1 MEAPTTRRSLLA
13 AGLAAGALP
22 LLPRWAEAAGL
33 KTGEPAPF
41 SLDILKDM
49 AATLA
54 GQPYAP
60 EAVPQD
66 DILESLDYDR
76 HNQITFRSDAMLW
89 GDVPGAAKVR
99 FFHPGRYFKA
109 PVRDLGAG
117 GRHGAGD
124 PVLARPFRHA
134 EGQPGGQAGQC
145 RLRRLRG
152 HGPGRQERLDGGA
165 RGVLFPHL
173 GLFGAVRHV
182 GARAGDRQRRP
193 WRGGVPALHP
203 LLAGSRRRRAG
214 SSSTRCSRAR
224 GPRAPTGWRP
234 PTRTGC
240 SRTSRRRCSC
250 AGRRS
255 TGWGSRR

>member
-1 MEAPTTRRSLLA
+1 
-13 AGLAAGALP
+13 
-22 LLPRWAEAAGL
+22 
-33 KTGEPAPF
+33 
-41 SLDILKDM
+41 M

-66 DILESLDYDR
+66 DILELLDYDR

-89 GDVPGAAKVR
+89 GDVPGCGEGALLPSGPLLQGA
-99 FFHPGRYFKA
+99 GA
-109 PVRDLGAG
+109 DLGAG

-134 EGQPGGQAGQC
+134 EGQPGGQTGKC

-152 HGPGRQERLDGGA
+152 HGPGRQERLDGCA

-193 WRGGVPALHP
+193 WGGGVPALHA
-203 LLAGSRRRRAG
+203 LLAGRGAGGRDRHLRAAREPAGHGRVPDGDRPQERGVPGHRGGAVPARAGDRPAGDRAADLDVLVRQEQPFRRAG
-214 SSSTRCSRAR
+214 LAAGDPRQRRAGDAARLR
-224 GPRAPTGWRP
+224 GTDSG
-234 PTRTGC
+234 
-240 SRTSRRRCSC
+240 
-250 AGRRS
+250 GR
-255 TGWGSRR
+255 

>member
-1 MEAPTTRRSLLA
+1 
-13 AGLAAGALP
+13 
-22 LLPRWAEAAGL
+22 
-33 KTGEPAPF
+33 
-41 SLDILKDM
+41 M

-66 DILESLDYDR
+66 DILELLDYDR

-109 PVRDLGAG
+109 PVRDQRAG

-134 EGQPGGQAGQC
+134 EGQPGGQADEC

-152 HGPGRQERLDGGA
+152 DGPGRQERLDGCA
-165 RGVLFPHL
+165 RRVLLPHL
-173 GLFGAVRHV
+173 GLFGPVRHV

-193 WRGGVPALHP
+193 RAGGVPALHA
-203 LLAGSRRRRAG
+203 LLAGAGAGGRDRHLRAAREPAGHGRLPDGDRPQERGVPGHRGGAVPARADDRPAGDRAADLDVLVRQEQPFRRAG
-214 SSSTRCSRAR
+214 LAAGDPRQRRAGDAAR
-224 GPRAPTGWRP
+224 LRANGS
-234 PTRTGC
+234 G
-240 SRTSRRRCSC
+240 
-250 AGRRS
+250 GR
-255 TGWGSRR
+255 